1 MRSRLTYC
9 TDRKGKVK
17 RISGFIGCIGVAA
30 LMSGGCTTSKLQYSR
45 KADMS
50 TYQKDKADCLPS
62 TFLGIASGWG
72 FTPGQSY
79 RWCMEKR
86 GYTVTTTKPA
96 PLPLPFGDE

>member
-1 MRSRLTYC
+1 VRSRLTYC
-9 TDRKGKVK
+9 TDRKVKVK
-17 RISGFIGCIGVAA
+17 RIIGFIGCIGVAA